1 MKTKYFKQFAITD
14 KLISVE
20 ELRTTAQMQARM
32 DELVRYCPIQHLS
45 DGYSF
50 SMDEVCNTEISFSD
64 VMWAEGVNARQSFLH
79 MKNGK
84 TMALPF
90 GTHGLETL
98 LNDSKEPR
106 FLKISRNVFIPVS
119 MIEKVS
125 RKVVYLKGY
134 DIPFKVS
141 ENYYPVLFHGLYAYL
156 TLGIEKWRVED
167 YIQWKKQD
175 VALRADNPFCH

>member
-1 MKTKYFKQFAITD
+1 MKTKYFKQFAITE

-20 ELRTTAQMQARM
+20 ELRTTAQKQARM

-50 SMDEVCNTEISFSD
+50 SMDEICDTEISFSD
-64 VMWAEGVNARQSFLH
+64 IMWAEGVNAGHSSLH

-90 GTHGLETL
+90 GSHGLETL
-98 LNDSKEPR
+98 LRDSREPH

-125 RKVVYLKGY
+125 RKIVYLKGC

-141 ENYYPVLFHGLYAYL
+141 VNYYPVLFHGLYAYL

-167 YIQWKKQD
+167 YVQWKTECSIKS
-175 VALRADNPFCH
+175 R